1 MTTSPRLVRGIE
13 RWALV
18 GLGIN
23 FTIGAGIFG
32 LPSRIFDL
40 SGPWSLVAFAVCA
53 AAVFAIALSVAE
65 VGSRFADTGGPYL
78 YALTAFGGV
87 VGFEVGWLRWLS
99 GIASFAAN
107 SNLLVDYL
115 GYLWPS
121 TGHTPM
127 RGVLLGVMTAALAV
141 VNVVG
146 VRTTTFASNVLTAA
160 KLLPLLTFVAV
171 GAWML
176 DPGRLELG
184 PPPAARDFSMTV
196 LLLVHAFTGFESVGI
211 PAGEVGN
218 PRRDVPFAL
227 LATVTIVAILY
238 MAIQAVC
245 IGTLPE
251 LAGSVRPLADAGAR
265 MLGTAGGLMML
276 FAATASIAGNL
287 NGQVLVTARTLFAMA
302 ERGQLFSAVSRIHER
317 FHTPHLAILIT
328 AGVMLTFA
336 VSGTFVQL
344 ATISVGSRLVVY
356 GATCAALP
364 VLRRRDDLEAGEFR
378 APAGPALAMV
388 SLAICVWLLSNSTPR
403 ELSAFT
409 TLAIVGVV
417 VYAGCRLA
425 ASARRSR

>member
-1 MTTSPRLVRGIE
+1 VTTSPRLVRGIE

-53 AAVFAIALSVAE
+53 AAVLVIALCVAE
-65 VGSRFADTGGPYL
+65 VGSRFSDTGGPYL

-107 SNLLVDYL
+107 SNLFVDYL

-121 TGHTPM
+121 TGQTPV
-127 RGVLLGVMTAALAV
+127 RAALLGVMTAALAV

-146 VRTTTFASNVLTAA
+146 VRTTTFASNVLTVA

-176 DPGRLELG
+176 DPGRLALG
-184 PPPAARDFSMTV
+184 APPAARDFSMTV
-196 LLLVHAFTGFESVGI
+196 LLLVNAFTGFESVGI

-238 MAIQAVC
+238 IAIQAVC

-251 LAGSVRPLADAGAR
+251 LAGSARPLADAGGR

-276 FAATASIAGNL
+276 FAATASIAGNI

-302 ERGQLFSAVSRIHER
+302 ERGQLFSAVSRIHDQ
-317 FHTPHLAILIT
+317 FHTPDRAILIT
-328 AGVMLTFA
+328 AGVMLAFA
-336 VSGTFVQL
+336 VSGSYVQL
-344 ATISVGSRLVVY
+344 VTISVGSRLVVY

-364 VLRRRDDLEAGEFR
+364 VLRKRDGFETGGFT

-403 ELSAFT
+403 ELSAFAM
-409 TLAIVGVV
+409 LAIVGVV
-417 VYAGCRLA
+417 VYMACRLA
-425 ASARRSR
+425 ASAGHSR

>member
-1 MTTSPRLVRGIE
+1 VTTSPRLVRGIE

-176 DPGRLELG
+176 DPGG
-184 PPPAARDFSMTV
+184 SSSAR
-196 LLLVHAFTGFESVGI
+196 H
-211 PAGEVGN
+211 
-218 PRRDVPFAL
+218 PRR
-227 LATVTIVAILY
+227 VT
-238 MAIQAVC
+238 
-245 IGTLPE
+245 
-251 LAGSVRPLADAGAR
+251 
-265 MLGTAGGLMML
+265 
-276 FAATASIAGNL
+276 
-287 NGQVLVTARTLFAMA
+287 
-302 ERGQLFSAVSRIHER
+302 SR
-317 FHTPHLAILIT
+317 
-328 AGVMLTFA
+328 
-336 VSGTFVQL
+336 
-344 ATISVGSRLVVY
+344 
-356 GATCAALP
+356 
-364 VLRRRDDLEAGEFR
+364 
-378 APAGPALAMV
+378 
-388 SLAICVWLLSNSTPR
+388 
-403 ELSAFT
+403 
-409 TLAIVGVV
+409 
-417 VYAGCRLA
+417 
-425 ASARRSR
+425 